1 MNPKLQTIKY
11 IVSDFLASAAAWALF
26 FVFRKIYIEPKLLG
40 TVFLKLDYNFFYG
53 IIIIPLFWL
62 LLYYI
67 AGYYSNIYRK
77 SRLQELFLTF
87 NITLIGVLIIFFIL
101 ILNDIIASY
110 KDYYTSILVLFSL
123 QFLLIYIPRFIIT
136 SSTNNKIHRG
146 EIGFPTLLIGSNGKT
161 VEIYEQIMR
170 MKRKPGN
177 KFVGYVNIYDKDN
190 PQLEGKLERLGKY
203 EDLAKIIENNNIKE
217 VIIAIESSE
226 HKKIQDI
233 LQKLILADV
242 QIKIIPSLYDL
253 FAGYVQMETLYLTP
267 LIRIQNKPL
276 SSSQEHIK
284 RMIDIFLS
292 MIAIIILL
300 PVYLIVAIGVKLSSK
315 GPIFYLQERI
325 GRYGKPFKIIKFR
338 SMYVDAEKN
347 GPALSSEHDPRITPF
362 GRFMRKTRLD
372 EIPQFVNVLIGHMS
386 LVGPRPERQ
395 YFINQIVKKAPFYLN
410 LLKVKPG
417 ITSLGQV
424 KYGYAE
430 NVDQMI
436 ERMKYDL
443 IYLQNM
449 SIYLDFKIMILTVKT
464 IFEASGK

>member
-1 MNPKLQTIKY
+1 M
-11 IVSDFLASAAAWALF
+11 
-26 FVFRKIYIEPKLLG
+26 
-40 TVFLKLDYNFFYG
+40 
-53 IIIIPLFWL
+53 
-62 LLYYI
+62 
-67 AGYYSNIYRK
+67 
-77 SRLQELFLTF
+77 
-87 NITLIGVLIIFFIL
+87 LIIFFIL

-110 KDYYTSILVLFSL
+110 KDYYISILVLFSL

-136 SSTNNKIHRG
+136 SSTNNKIHKG

-203 EDLAKIIENNNIKE
+203 EDLAKIIEDNNIKE

-253 FAGYVQMETLYLTP
+253 FAGYVQMETRYLTP